1 MRVLTLLLICSAVLL
16 SSGTTIV
23 GICCKDGVVL
33 GADTRATGGDIVM
46 DKNKLKIHQISPQ
59 LFCCAAG
66 TAADCEQATRS
77 MRHLI
82 SMTGIES
89 TLSGESGNLAS
100 SFLIKSK
107 IIDMFG
113 GGQGRRPI
121 ESSIILGGFDND
133 GPSLHQISQSGVQQ
147 VSCCASGSGQIDAL
161 SSLESRRKVWGDPI
175 ENHLGGAIS
184 TGDGDGDGYS
194 RALCENVS
202 VDDAVVVVREAVA
215 SGVFNDLGSGSF
227 VDICVIRGPG
237 QVRLWRE
244 NALTGEVIKVTIP
257 AARDEDEDEDE
268 VRGALRRFW
277 APSSGRRSIKI
288 TLI

>member
-1 MRVLTLLLICSAVLL
+1 MLKLTLILLYSAVLL

-82 SMTGIES
+82 SMAGIES
-89 TLSGESGNLAS
+89 ALSGESGNLAS

-175 ENHLGGAIS
+175 KNHLGGAIS
-184 TGDGDGDGYS
+184 NGGGGGYS
-194 RALCENVS
+194 RSLCENVS

-244 NALTGEVIKVTIP
+244 NALTGVEIKVTIP
-257 AARDEDEDEDE
+257 AARDEDED
-268 VRGALRRFW
+268 VRGALKRFRV
-277 APSSGRRSIKI
+277 PSSGRRSIKI
-288 TLI
+288 TSI